1 MQGFHFGG
9 GGQRH
14 SGHKCSLNKE
24 PKNTAIP
31 TWFRVFTHATR
42 NSCQIL
48 NNSIHIFRFSSNKKL
63 VSFNVSHNVC
73 FIDAIYKKIIKSIPA
88 KRLIISS
95 LKTE

>member
-1 MQGFHFGG
+1 MGEEAKDIRGTNVVLTKSQ
-9 GGQRH
+9 
-14 SGHKCSLNKE
+14 
-24 PKNTAIP
+24 KNTAIP
-31 TWFRVFTHATR
+31 TWFPVFTHATR
-42 NSCQIL
+42 NSCQI
-48 NNSIHIFRFSSNKKL
+48 SIDSINIFRFSSNKKG